1 MVSVAPTEPETESE
15 GKFTL
20 SDNDTNTH
28 VTLTPEPLNLRATAK
43 LVRSSRAGAI
53 VMFAGTTRESAIDDD
68 YCVRSVA
75 ELTYSAYTP
84 LALTTLFKIAC
95 RARDKHELTGIAITH
110 RIGTVAV
117 GEESI
122 HVAVSSPHRPSAWA
136 AGAEALEEV
145 KLKAEIWKKEV
156 FSDGAAVW
164 RANVAPPSE
173 DLAPVEGGAENKEG

>member
-1 MVSVAPTEPETESE
+1 M
-15 GKFTL
+15 L
-20 SDNDTNTH
+20 SDNDANTH
-28 VTLTPEPLNLRATAK
+28 VTLTPEPLDLRATAK

-53 VMFAGTTRESAIDDD
+53 VLFAGTTRESATDD

-84 LALTTLFKIAC
+84 LALTTLFNIA
-95 RARDKHELTGIAITH
+95 RRVRDKHELTGIAITH
-110 RIGTVAV
+110 RMGTVAV

-136 AGAEALEEV
+136 AGVEALEEV
-145 KLKAEIWKKEV
+145 KSKAEIWKKEV

-164 RANVAPPSE
+164 RANATPPGE
-173 DLAPVEGGAENKEG
+173 DLAPIEGGAGDREG